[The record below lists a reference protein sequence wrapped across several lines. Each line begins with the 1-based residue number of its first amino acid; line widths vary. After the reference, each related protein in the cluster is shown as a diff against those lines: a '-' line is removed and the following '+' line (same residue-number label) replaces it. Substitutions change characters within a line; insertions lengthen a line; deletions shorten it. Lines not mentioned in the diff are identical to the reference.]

1 MKKSK
6 KLNRSSISWYIHFI
20 LFILATIALRY
31 IWIYDYNTR
40 LNNPN
45 KAEPDP
51 IWQIIYLIAY
61 MPLLALIYWI
71 SEGWKKYR
79 FIIPLIS
86 LIVAF
91 IFFITSYNSHIV
103 QLSDMWIAVPSAIAS
118 LIWIWLFRIIHSIIR
133 AITKKTATNE

>member
-51 IWQIIYLIAY
+51 IRQIIYPLVY
-61 MPLLALIYWI
+61 MPLIAFIYWI
-71 SEGWKKYR
+71 LEGWKKYR
-79 FIIPLIS
+79 FIIPIIS

-91 IFFITSYNSHIV
+91 IFYISSEDTDV
-103 QLSDMWIAVPSAIAS
+103 VLVSDIWIAVPSLITS
-118 LIWIWLFRIIHSIIR
+118 LLWIWLFRIIHSIIR